1 MVSVVENIIKQCMP
15 MKLDIFSGCYNSI
28 QLGGYITLTDLYLIR
43 HGEALGAIF
52 DIIGDTELSPLG
64 ILQAEHLRDRLAAT
78 GEIAAD
84 VLISSTFKR
93 ARQTAEILAPALELP
108 IVFDDEV
115 QELRDGMAEGM
126 HVDEFRAK
134 FGEVNLRETPF
145 RQVAP
150 GGENWGQF
158 VLRVSTA
165 LDRIV
170 REYEGKTIVIVCHGG
185 VVGVSFLY
193 FLDIGSL
200 YYPQGGFYTDNTS
213 ITHWAKRSF
222 SGRPARWRL
231 KCYNDDMHLRDI
243 RSTTGIPW
251 KALSAT
257 PAEGAEQPIV
267 PLEDE

>member
-1 MVSVVENIIKQCMP
+1 M
-15 MKLDIFSGCYNSI
+15 
-28 QLGGYITLTDLYLIR
+28 TDLYLIR
-43 HGEALGAIF
+43 HGEASGAIF
-52 DIIGDTELSPLG
+52 DIIGDTDLSPLG
-64 ILQAEHLRDRLAAT
+64 IVQAERLRDRLAAT

-93 ARQTAEILAPALELP
+93 ARQTTEIIAPALELP
-108 IVFDDEV
+108 IIFDDEV
-115 QELRDGMAEGM
+115 QELRDGMGEGM
-126 HVDEFRAK
+126 HVDEYRAK

-185 VVGVSFLY
+185 VVSVSFLY
-193 FLDIGSL
+193 FLGTGSL
-200 YYPQGGFYTDNTS
+200 FYPQGGFDTDNTS

-222 SGRPARWRL
+222 SGRSAHWRL

-243 RSTTGIPW
+243 RSTTRIPW
-251 KALSAT
+251 KDISAM
-257 PAEGAEQPIV
+257 PAEGVVQPIV
-267 PLEDE
+267 PLEEE

>member
-1 MVSVVENIIKQCMP
+1 M
-15 MKLDIFSGCYNSI
+15 
-28 QLGGYITLTDLYLIR
+28 TDLYFIR
-43 HGEALGAIF
+43 HGEALGAVHH
-52 DIIGDTELSPLG
+52 IIGDTALSPLG
-64 ILQAEHLRDRLAAT
+64 NLQAERLRDRLAAT

-84 VLISSTFKR
+84 ALISSTFKR
-93 ARQTAEILAPALELP
+93 ARQTAEIIAPAFELP

-115 QELRDGMAEGM
+115 QELRDGVGEGM
-126 HVDEFRAK
+126 QVEEYRAK
-134 FGEVNLRETPF
+134 YGEVNFRETPF

-150 GGENWGQF
+150 AGENWGQF

-170 REYEGKTIVIVCHGG
+170 RENERKTIVIVCHGG
-185 VVGVSFLY
+185 VIGASFLY
-193 FLDIGSL
+193 FLGIGSL
-200 YYPQGGFYTDNTS
+200 QYPQAGFDTSNTS
-213 ITHWAKRSF
+213 ITHWARRSI

-243 RSTTGIPW
+243 RSAIRIPW
-251 KALSAT
+251 RALSVS

>member
-1 MVSVVENIIKQCMP
+1 M
-15 MKLDIFSGCYNSI
+15 
-28 QLGGYITLTDLYLIR
+28 TDLYLIR
-43 HGEALGAIF
+43 HAEALGAVHH
-52 DIIGDTELSPLG
+52 IIGDTDLSPLG
-64 ILQAEHLRDRLAAT
+64 ILQAERLRDRLAAT

-108 IVFDDEV
+108 IVFDEEV
-115 QELRDGMAEGM
+115 QELRDGVSEGM
-126 HVDEFRAK
+126 YVEEYRAK
-134 FGEVNLRETPF
+134 YGEVNFRETPF

-150 GGENWGQF
+150 AGENWGQF

-170 REYEGKTIVIVCHGG
+170 REHEGKTTVVVCHGG
-185 VVGVSFLY
+185 VVGVSFIY
-193 FLDIGSL
+193 FMGISSIQ
-200 YYPQGGFYTDNTS
+200 YPLAGVDTDNTS
-213 ITHWAKRSF
+213 ITHWAKRSV

-243 RSTTGIPW
+243 RSKTRIPW
-251 KALSAT
+251 KAISAM

-267 PLEDE
+267 P

>member
-1 MVSVVENIIKQCMP
+1 M
-15 MKLDIFSGCYNSI
+15 
-28 QLGGYITLTDLYLIR
+28 TDLYLIR
-43 HGEALGAIF
+43 HGEASGAIF
-52 DIIGDTELSPLG
+52 DIIGDTDLSPLG
-64 ILQAEHLRDRLAAT
+64 IVQAERLRDRLVAT

-93 ARQTAEILAPALELP
+93 ARQTAEIIAPALELP
-108 IVFDDEV
+108 IIFDDEV
-115 QELRDGMAEGM
+115 QELRDGMGEGM
-126 HVDEFRAK
+126 HVDEYRAK

-158 VLRVSTA
+158 VLRVATA

-193 FLDIGSL
+193 FLDIVSL
-200 YYPQGGFYTDNTS
+200 YYPQGGFDTDNTS

-222 SGRPARWRL
+222 SGRSTRWRL
-231 KCYNDDMHLRDI
+231 KRYNDDIHLRDI
-243 RSTTGIPW
+243 RSTTRIPW
-251 KALSAT
+251 KDISAM
-257 PAEGAEQPIV
+257 PAEGAVQPIA
-267 PLEDE
+267 PLEEE